1 MYIFKGLVLG
11 KLCVIPKLFHK
22 AVIDSS
28 MKLSKSKLTETLRKL
43 ADGKTVYQARK
54 VADVSVR
61 RVYQLKEAFDKT
73 GDIPKIGED
82 IGRPR
87 KPFEEW
93 EILTVKEAFVKYRV
107 SADTLER
114 LIDRDQ
120 KKHIG
125 HNRIH
130 KILVYLGYAKIKAN
144 KDVRKKKWIR
154 YERRHSLTAVHIDW
168 HYFKGIW
175 VFGVEDDASRKLL
188 ALIEDKKE
196 STDNSIAGMEL
207 ALKHGQIKQ
216 CISDHGST
224 FISNFTEGK
233 SRFKDYLKSKGINQ
247 ILCRIKH
254 PQSNGKMEKWFGCY
268 DRNREAFETKEK
280 FIYWYNELK
289 PHRALKFDE
298 LETPSQ
304 AFIRKLK
311 R

>member
-1 MYIFKGLVLG
+1 
-11 KLCVIPKLFHK
+11 
-22 AVIDSS
+22 
-28 MKLSKSKLTETLRKL
+28 MKFTKSKLIETLRKL
-43 ADGKTVYQARK
+43 NNGKTVYQARK

-61 RVYQLKEAFDKT
+61 RVYQVKEAFDKT
-73 GDIPKIGED
+73 GEIPEIGSNL
-82 IGRPR
+82 GRPSI
-87 KPFEEW
+87 PFENW
-93 EILTVKEAFVKYRV
+93 EILLVKKAYEKYRV

-114 LIDRDQ
+114 LIDRDF

-130 KILVYLGYAKIKAN
+130 KILIYLGYAKKKSY
-144 KDVRKKKWIR
+144 KDIRKKKWKR

-188 ALIEDKKE
+188 AMIESKNE
-196 STDNSIAGMEL
+196 STDKSIEGMEI

-224 FISNFTEGK
+224 FTSNFVDAK
-233 SRFKDYLKSKGINQ
+233 SRFRDYLKSRGIKP
-247 ILCRIKH
+247 ILCRIRH
-254 PQSNGKMEKWFGCY
+254 PRSNGKIEKWFQAY
-268 DRNREAFETKEK
+268 NRHRQAYKTAEEFL
-280 FIYWYNELK
+280 FWYNDLK
-289 PHRALKFDE
+289 PHKALNFDI

-311 R
+311 K